1 MLSNHLIL
9 LPPPS
14 PFAFHLSQHQGLFQW
29 VGFLHQVAKVL
40 EPISFSINPSLEYS
54 GLISFR
60 IDWFDPL
67 AIQGTLKSLHQHHC
81 ISHTCPLVF
90 SFTAHLGYCLIIP
103 AWLLMLTPPY
113 IKQPKWCVNV
123 SNHITPWVKLFD
135 VSLPTVPQVSQN
147 SLPDL
152 HVVTWSLPVSFSS
165 PCSLNFLPALTL
177 PWYGKVFTTSEP
189 LYQYWRFFLP
199 GGLVSYSL

>member
-1 MLSNHLIL
+1 MPSNHFILCCPLL
-9 LPPPS
+9 LPSSIFPS
-14 PFAFHLSQHQGLFQW
+14 IRVFSSELTLGIRWPKYWSF
-29 VGFLHQVAKVL
+29 
-40 EPISFSINPSLEYS
+40 SFSISPSNEYS
-54 GLISFR
+54 GLISFW

-189 LYQYWRFFLP
+189 LYQYWWFFLP